1 MHYSVLPPEINSA
14 LIFAGAGS
22 GPMLAAASA
31 WDGLATELASAAVS
45 FGSVTAGLVGGSWQG
60 RSSVAMAAAAAPYAG
75 WLAAA
80 ATQAEQAATQAQV
93 MVAEFEAVRLAMVQP
108 ALVAANRSGLIS
120 LVISN
125 LFGQNAP
132 AIAAAEAAYEEMWA
146 LDVSAM
152 AAYHSGASA
161 VAVALPAFALPLR
174 LPAGLAAGPA
184 AVVTALT
191 TAVGMPT
198 FAGRAIAASLGL
210 ANVGGGNLG
219 NANNGLGN
227 IGNANL
233 GNNNL
238 GSGNFGSFNIGSANL
253 GGNNIGIGNAGA
265 NNFGLANLGNL
276 NTGFANAG
284 IGNFGIANTGNNNIG
299 NGLTGNNQIGIGGL
313 NSGNGN
319 VGLFNAGSANIG
331 FFAKTLRSMV
341 PQEHLD
347 FARKILADHGV
358 PVEDADED
366 SLQLLGW
373 TEATATP
380 QVDAALKHPKMTM
393 VANALGTPPADMIKH
408 IHDSGRKVAALCGSP
423 SQARKHADAGVDIII
438 AQGGEAGGHCGE
450 VGSIVL
456 WPQVVKEVAPVPVL
470 AAGGIGSGQQIA
482 AALALGTQGAW
493 TGSQWLMVE
502 EAANTAVQQAAYVK
516 ATSRDT
522 VRSRSFTG
530 KPARMLRNDWTE
542 AWEQP
547 ESPKPLGMPLQY
559 MVSGMAVKA
568 THKYPNET
576 VDVAFNP
583 VGQVVGQFTKVEKTA
598 TVIERWVQEY
608 LEATARL
615 DALNAAASV

>member
-1 MHYSVLPPEINSA
+1 
-14 LIFAGAGS
+14 
-22 GPMLAAASA
+22 
-31 WDGLATELASAAVS
+31 
-45 FGSVTAGLVGGSWQG
+45 
-60 RSSVAMAAAAAPYAG
+60 
-75 WLAAA
+75 
-80 ATQAEQAATQAQV
+80 
-93 MVAEFEAVRLAMVQP
+93 
-108 ALVAANRSGLIS
+108 
-120 LVISN
+120 
-125 LFGQNAP
+125 
-132 AIAAAEAAYEEMWA
+132 
-146 LDVSAM
+146 
-152 AAYHSGASA
+152 
-161 VAVALPAFALPLR
+161 
-174 LPAGLAAGPA
+174 
-184 AVVTALT
+184 
-191 TAVGMPT
+191 
-198 FAGRAIAASLGL
+198 
-210 ANVGGGNLG
+210 
-219 NANNGLGN
+219 
-227 IGNANL
+227 
-233 GNNNL
+233 
-238 GSGNFGSFNIGSANL
+238 
-253 GGNNIGIGNAGA
+253 
-265 NNFGLANLGNL
+265 
-276 NTGFANAG
+276 
-284 IGNFGIANTGNNNIG
+284 
-299 NGLTGNNQIGIGGL
+299 
-313 NSGNGN
+313 
-319 VGLFNAGSANIG
+319 
-331 FFAKTLRSMV
+331 
-341 PQEHLD
+341 
-347 FARKILADHGV
+347 
-358 PVEDADED
+358 
-366 SLQLLGW
+366 
-373 TEATATP
+373 
-380 QVDAALKHPKMTM
+380 
-393 VANALGTPPADMIKH
+393 MIKH

-423 SQARKHADAGVDIII
+423 SQARKHADTGVDIII